1 MKANT
6 FRFDGDAA
14 LALKVHRVE
23 HLLGHLARRKRAGE
37 FEQTIGKRGL
47 AMINVR
53 DDAEISYELG
63 IHATVLNKDSPQE
76 SFSGAPECF
85 SLP

>member
-1 MKANT
+1 MSGSIDQIHAVSIAVVCFVMQANT

-14 LALKVHRVE
+14 LAFQIHRVE

-47 AMINVR
+47 AVINVG
-53 DDAEISYELG
+53 DDAEISYELAG
-63 IHATVLNKDSPQE
+63 P
-76 SFSGAPECF
+76 
-85 SLP
+85 